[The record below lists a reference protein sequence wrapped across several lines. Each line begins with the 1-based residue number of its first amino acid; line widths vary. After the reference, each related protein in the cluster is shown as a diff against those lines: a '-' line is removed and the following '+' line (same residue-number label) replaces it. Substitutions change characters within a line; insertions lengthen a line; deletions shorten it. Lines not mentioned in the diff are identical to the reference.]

1 MQKGKTISKL
11 LGLKQVE
18 LAMLLK
24 VSKGQLAM
32 YETFKRNLPISA
44 LLPLAEMLRF
54 MKEESLKSGS
64 SEVMQFQAAQK
75 KKVLAQ
81 LLKESQYKQKLLERK
96 LEIAVNKYQTNKTA
110 MELMR
115 YIDNE
120 ATKKEDSLND
130 LVKVIERRAA
140 TELEH
145 NSWGVV
151 AKFQIQ
157 KKVLLM
163 EEKMLLK
170 FTIYNLGFTTK
181 IAGLFCGSRL

>member
-75 KKVLAQ
+75 KKVLAH
-81 LLKESQYKQKLLERK
+81 LLKENQFKQKLLERK
-96 LEIAVNKYQTNKTA
+96 LERAERKYQANKTA
-110 MELMR
+110 LQLMQFLEK
-115 YIDNE
+115 E
-120 ATKKEDSLND
+120 ATKKGDSPNN

-140 TELEH
+140 NELEK
-145 NSWGVV
+145 NNWDVV
-151 AKFQIQ
+151 AKLQIQ
-157 KKVLLM
+157 KEVLVA
-163 EEKMLLK
+163 EAEILLK
-170 FTIYNLGFTTK
+170 FMV
-181 IAGLFCGSRL
+181 